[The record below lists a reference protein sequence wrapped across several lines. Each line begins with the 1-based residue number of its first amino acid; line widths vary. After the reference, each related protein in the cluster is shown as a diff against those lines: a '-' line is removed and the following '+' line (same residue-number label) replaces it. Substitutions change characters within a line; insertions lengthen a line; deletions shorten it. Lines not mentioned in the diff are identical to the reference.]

1 MNLFEGLLLNF
12 VFFVFPML
20 VYLFYFIQTNH
31 IKGKDNQLFFDFA
44 LFTSTYLFIRFG
56 LTRFPITTL
65 YFLSI
70 PVFFAYKKERLYSA
84 FLLSMIL
91 VWVHHIY
98 YQAPIVS
105 FMIPYV
111 IYFVIYIGK
120 EKKKLKEKRMMI
132 IFFAMNVI
140 VSTCYLYLFHKEW
153 SSVFIVSFSI
163 FLLSILIMKLLEKGN
178 ELVHFHI
185 SLKELEQ
192 QKQVQDT
199 LFKITHEIKNPIA
212 VCKGY
217 LDMFDPNNPEHSQKY
232 IPIIREEIERTLVLI
247 QDFLATS
254 HVKIEKEEMDMNL
267 LLEEVIHNFK
277 PILKQNHITLD
288 VSLEEEEYYMM
299 GDYYRLNQV
308 LINVLKNAIEAIEQ
322 DGVLEISTKVHQNQI
337 TIYIKDNGVG
347 IPEENLEKMKEPFFT
362 TKEHGTGLGVGLSIE
377 IVKKH
382 DGTMQYHSQVGKG
395 TTVEMTFPLIPMS
408 NT

>member
-1 MNLFEGLLLNF
+1 
-12 VFFVFPML
+12 ML

-98 YQAPIVS
+98 DQAPIVS

-120 EKKKLKEKRMMI
+120 EKKKLKEKQMMM

-153 SSVFIVSFSI
+153 SSVFIVSLSI
-163 FLLSILIMKLLEKGN
+163 FLLSILILKLLEKGN

-192 QKQVQDT
+192 QKQVQNT

-217 LDMFDPNNPEHSQKY
+217 LDMFDPNNPEHS
-232 IPIIREEIERTLVLI
+232 
-247 QDFLATS
+247 
-254 HVKIEKEEMDMNL
+254 
-267 LLEEVIHNFK
+267 
-277 PILKQNHITLD
+277 
-288 VSLEEEEYYMM
+288 
-299 GDYYRLNQV
+299 
-308 LINVLKNAIEAIEQ
+308 
-322 DGVLEISTKVHQNQI
+322 
-337 TIYIKDNGVG
+337 
-347 IPEENLEKMKEPFFT
+347 
-362 TKEHGTGLGVGLSIE
+362 
-377 IVKKH
+377 
-382 DGTMQYHSQVGKG
+382 
-395 TTVEMTFPLIPMS
+395 
-408 NT
+408 

>member
-1 MNLFEGLLLNF
+1 
-12 VFFVFPML
+12 ML

-70 PVFFAYKKERLYSA
+70 SVFFAYKKERLYSA

-98 YQAPIVS
+98 YQAPIVF

-111 IYFVIYIGK
+111 IYFVIYVGK

-132 IFFAMNVI
+132 IFFFFFLI
-140 VSTCYLYLFHKEW
+140 VSTCYLYLFNEEW

-163 FLLSILIMKLLEKGN
+163 FLLSILILKLLEKGN

-308 LINVLKNAIEAIEQ
+308 LINVLKNAVEAIEQ
-322 DGVLEISTKVHQNQI
+322 DGILEISTKVHQNQI

>member
-1 MNLFEGLLLNF
+1 
-12 VFFVFPML
+12 ML

-56 LTRFPITTL
+56 LTRFPITIL

-70 PVFFAYKKERLYSA
+70 PVFFAYKKERFYSA

-98 YQAPIVS
+98 YQAPIVF

-111 IYFVIYIGK
+111 IYFVIYVGK
-120 EKKKLKEKRMMI
+120 EKKKLKEKQMMM

-153 SSVFIVSFSI
+153 SSVFIVSLSI

-232 IPIIREEIERTLVLI
+232 IPIIKEEIERTLVLI

-308 LINVLKNAIEAIEQ
+308 LINVLKNAVEAIEQ
-322 DGVLEISTKVHQNQI
+322 DGILEISTKVHQNQI

>member
-1 MNLFEGLLLNF
+1 MNLFESLLLNF

-70 PVFFAYKKERLYSA
+70 PVFFAYKKGRFYSA

-98 YQAPIVS
+98 YQALIVF

-111 IYFVIYIGK
+111 IYFVIYVGK
-120 EKKKLKEKRMMI
+120 EKKKLKEKQMMM

-153 SSVFIVSFSI
+153 SSVFIVSLSI
-163 FLLSILIMKLLEKGN
+163 FLLSILILKLLEKGN

-308 LINVLKNAIEAIEQ
+308 LINVLKNAVEAIEQ
-322 DGVLEISTKVHQNQI
+322 DGILEISTKVHQNQI